1 MARALPLVLAL
12 GLAWTPAPALAA
24 QAHDAHYTLPPLE
37 LEERLRSEPF
47 QIAGFQ
53 DNRWEGDRTQRSVLR
68 FGDGTTVRVKW
79 ARAPSGGFAMNNQP
93 RYELAAYEIQKL
105 LLDERDHVVPPT
117 VVREMPLRVYRQLDP
132 ELEPTFDGTE
142 SVLVVIQYWLE
153 AVEYFEAPDT
163 ARAASDDDY
172 ARRLG
177 QLNLLTYLINH
188 VDSNAGNILISTTG
202 DCRMFAVDNGVA
214 FRSPESPRGTV
225 WQTLHVRRLPADAV
239 ARLRALT
246 RPALESAVAVVAQF
260 RVREDGR
267 LERAPATA
275 KLNPNR
281 GVDRQGDLIQLGLT
295 DLEIDDIWERRT
307 TLLDR
312 IDAGEIRT
320 VPLNP

>member
-1 MARALPLVLAL
+1 MPFRPLLLVLAL
-12 GLAWTPAPALAA
+12 AWTASPLLAA
-24 QAHDAHYTLPPLE
+24 QEHDEHYTLPPLV

-53 DNRWEGDRTQRSVLR
+53 DNRWEGDRTQRSALR
-68 FGDGTTVRVKW
+68 FGDGTTVQVKW
-79 ARAPSGGFAMNNQP
+79 ARAARGGFAMNNQP

-105 LLDERDHVVPPT
+105 LLDVPDRVVPPT

-153 AVEYFEAPDT
+153 SVGYFDAPDT
-163 ARAASDDDY
+163 ARVATDDVY
-172 ARRLG
+172 AGRLG

-202 DCRMFAVDNGVA
+202 NSRMFAVDNGVA

-246 RPALESAVAVVAQF
+246 RAQLEDAVAVVAQF
-260 RVREDGR
+260 RVRDDGR
-267 LERAPATA
+267 LERVPATT

-281 GVDRQGDLIQLGLT
+281 GVDRQGDIIQLGLT
-295 DLEIDDIWERRT
+295 DLEIDDIWERRRK
-307 TLLDR
+307 LLDR

-320 VPLNP
+320 FPANP